1 MLVATNEG
9 QNVTRQNIF
18 VQHTSVLQTGRVPGL
33 KKQFGPGMKYDRVLG
48 PGPVTGDITTFRK
61 F

>member
-1 MLVATNEG
+1 M
-9 QNVTRQNIF
+9 TRQNIF

-33 KKQFGPGMKYDRVLG
+33 KKQFGPGMKYDRVPG